1 MNSKKFS
8 EAMGEL
14 DSKYVDEA
22 INYKKKAKKPSWV
35 KWGAIAACICI
46 VAVAT
51 FVFPQ
56 ISNNNID
63 TPVQVYT
70 LSQPAQMEVRLV
82 EWQSE
87 GFKAVVVDVGDNTIY
102 PKGAELTVIF
112 ENETEIVLSDGTFFD
127 YSSDEP
133 QAEAI
138 GWATGETVFVKFLT
152 YEEYLEGNG
161 FYNHVFAS
169 HVKIK

>member
-63 TPVQVYT
+63 T
-70 LSQPAQMEVRLV
+70 S
-82 EWQSE
+82 
-87 GFKAVVVDVGDNTIY
+87 
-102 PKGAELTVIF
+102 
-112 ENETEIVLSDGTFFD
+112 GTG
-127 YSSDEP
+127 Y
-133 QAEAI
+133 I
-138 GWATGETVFVKFLT
+138 L
-152 YEEYLEGNG
+152 
-161 FYNHVFAS
+161 
-169 HVKIK
+169 